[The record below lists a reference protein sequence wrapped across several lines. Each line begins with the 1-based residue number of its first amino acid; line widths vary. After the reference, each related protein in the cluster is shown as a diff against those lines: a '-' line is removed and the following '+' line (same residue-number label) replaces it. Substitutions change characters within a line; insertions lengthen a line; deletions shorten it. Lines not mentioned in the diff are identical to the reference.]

1 MPAVIVEALE
11 IFLVLLVDS
20 ALREIGVTRCLNT
33 AVVLVQTLRH
43 FIHQRGIEAADDR
56 FVQMRTVD
64 GPRLLH
70 PHFSKLRCPGALRY
84 TLVKIRGIGH
94 DIPLIPTALILHA
107 LRVDPFAVFAI
118 GAERQRLA
126 IADGS
131 LRHSVA
137 ALLRI
142 ALRRKNKRRLAALSV
157 PLCQQVVKCRR
168 NESVMLF
175 CKFFHYFSFL
185 WGEYFPHEE
194 SISAGRHRACPKCFL
209 RVHALPCSKELR
221 RSADPSR

>member
-1 MPAVIVEALE
+1 
-11 IFLVLLVDS
+11 
-20 ALREIGVTRCLNT
+20 
-33 AVVLVQTLRH
+33 
-43 FIHQRGIEAADDR
+43 
-56 FVQMRTVD
+56 MRTVD

-209 RVHALPCSKELR
+209 RVHALPCSKEFR